1 LATTR
6 EALHQTI
13 EELETSNE
21 ELQALNEEL
30 QSTNEELQAT
40 NEELETSNEELQS
53 TNEEL
58 ITVNEELQ
66 VNSSELMG
74 LNAELGSLLGN
85 VPIPLLVLDN
95 ALQVARASNAAM
107 QLFGITS
114 PMRNPHLS
122 QINLPDGFPR
132 LVELCNEALQLGSPI
147 SLDFETDDGPYSLQC
162 APFAGELGQMI
173 GTTLVFLRSPAT
185 TSLATE
191 LQQLL
196 SKAPIYLLQHN
207 EVGEITRVSVDFISC
222 SVVKNRKRRSS

>member
-1 LATTR
+1 MDDRLALVVINSLSEADFSKLPNSEEISHSVEVSNEHLRELDHELATTR

-173 GTTLVFLRSPAT
+173 GTTL
-185 TSLATE
+185 
-191 LQQLL
+191 L
-196 SKAPIYLLQHN
+196 SA
-207 EVGEITRVSVDFISC
+207 SA
-222 SVVKNRKRRSS
+222 